1 MQVSSSHTRTAAVI
15 EIAPLTTADYPAVLR
30 LWQSTEGITVRDVD
44 SPDAAQR
51 YLQRNPGLSF
61 VARDGDQV
69 IGAVLCGHD
78 GRRGYLN
85 HLAVA
90 AGYRNRGI
98 GSALVE
104 RCLAALQESGIGK
117 CHLFV
122 LDDNLPGQAFWK
134 RTGWTPRNDLVMMSR
149 TLSGSPNA

>member
-1 MQVSSSHTRTAAVI
+1 MIQ
-15 EIAPLTTADYPAVLR
+15 IAPLSVAEYPAVLR
-30 LWQSTEGITVRDVD
+30 LWQATEGITVRDAD
-44 SPDAAQR
+44 SPADVER
-51 YLQRNPGLSF
+51 YLERNPGLSF

-90 AGYRNRGI
+90 AAYRHRGI
-98 GSALVE
+98 GKSLVE
-104 RCLAALQESGIGK
+104 RCLAALQQSGIDK

-122 LDDNLPGQAFWK
+122 LDDNSPGQAFWK
-134 RTGWTPRNDLVMMSR
+134 HTGWTPREDLVMMSR